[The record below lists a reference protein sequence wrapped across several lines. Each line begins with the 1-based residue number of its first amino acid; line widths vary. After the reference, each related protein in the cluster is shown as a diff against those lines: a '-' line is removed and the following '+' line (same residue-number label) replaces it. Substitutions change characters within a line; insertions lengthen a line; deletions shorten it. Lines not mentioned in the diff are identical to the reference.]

1 MLRRVYTYRYQRMA
15 ILRRARLPRSA
26 RHVLMLIAALGADH
40 AALAVGHTTH
50 TAAEQEDTRMHPED
64 VPVLVHFSTS
74 AGSAQVTLSGL
85 APRAQYTVGLE
96 MSEYTGGLD
105 AMSVASTRP
114 VFQAFRTIS
123 VPPIGQCEALG
134 TRALD
139 SSCILPH
146 NKTDTVS
153 HAQHDGADT
162 RLMPNGDV
170 ILRYDLL
177 AHDKEARQFTVLVT
191 DTFRNSLV
199 TYSHLPLLLQYIAE
213 DCCCLHMHAA
223 ANAYTHTHTHTYA

>member
-15 ILRRARLPRSA
+15 ILRSARLPRSA

-40 AALAVGHTTH
+40 AALVVGHTTH

-64 VPVLVHFSTS
+64 VPVLVRFSTS

-105 AMSVASTRP
+105 AMSVASTRI

-153 HAQHDGADT
+153 HPQQIPYLAT
-162 RLMPNGDV
+162 RLMYNGDV
-170 ILRYDLL
+170 ILKYDLMVN
-177 AHDKEARQFTVLVT
+177 AEGARQFTVLVT
-191 DTFRNSLV
+191 DVFRNSLV
-199 TYSHLPLLLQYIAE
+199 TYSNLPSTVY
-213 DCCCLHMHAA
+213 
-223 ANAYTHTHTHTYA
+223 N